1 VETTA
6 GARHLVGM
14 TLAQLPTTIR
24 GLHASDPAPLPFA
37 PALQM
42 RSFLLERE
50 GGNLLV
56 YGSTKV
62 PDGDVWRQYLGHGH
76 ESAFVSPTAKAPVFV
91 HAADRAETEQ
101 QVPVRAAF
109 SRRHT
114 LDDDF
119 EVIPMPGHTPGSTAY
134 LWDSGEHRF
143 LFTADTIF
151 LRDGEWRTAVLDS
164 SDRDAYRDSLALIRE
179 LDFDVL
185 VPWIASGPHYAF
197 TDRANTRRRIDALI
211 ERITRKYG

>member
-1 VETTA
+1 MA
-6 GARHLVGM
+6 M
-14 TLAQLPTTIR
+14 TLAQLSTTIP

-50 GGNLLV
+50 GGNLLI
-56 YGSTKV
+56 YSSTNV

-76 ESAFVSPTAKAPVFV
+76 EAAFVSPTAKAPVFV

-151 LRDGEWRTAVLDS
+151 LRDGDWRAAVLGT
-164 SDRDAYRDSLALIRE
+164 SDRAAYLESLALMRE

-185 VPWIASGPHYAF
+185 VPWIAAGPYSAM
-197 TDRANTRRRIDALI
+197 TDGADARRRIDAI
-211 ERITRKYG
+211 IDRERRGAGA

>member
-1 VETTA
+1 MA
-6 GARHLVGM
+6 M
-14 TLAQLPTTIR
+14 TLAQLSTTIP

-50 GGNLLV
+50 GGNLLI

-76 ESAFVSPTAKAPVFV
+76 EAAFVSPTGKAPVFV
-91 HAADRAETEQ
+91 HAGDRAETEQ

-109 SRRHT
+109 SRRHA

-134 LWDSGEHRF
+134 LWHSGEHRF

-151 LRDGEWRTAVLDS
+151 LRDGDWRAAVLGT
-164 SDRDAYRDSLALIRE
+164 SDRAAYLESLALLRE

-185 VPWIASGPHYAF
+185 VPWIAAGPYSAM
-197 TDRANTRRRIDALI
+197 TDGADARRRIDAI
-211 ERITRKYG
+211 IDRERRGAGA